1 MVLAKAN
8 ILKLLKFDDD
18 IRDAIIAGRR
28 LRNCTLHQK
37 DSINPTLQPSE
48 LCFIG
53 ISLATSKSGTAA
65 AAAASLSCINPNE
78 SIKSEIER
86 LTRGTKLFF
95 SPAKNKLSESLL
107 DSTVWAITKVNQ
119 DQAAKIGAVRAG
131 QIALLKAID
140 SVINKLNPAVD
151 SIVIVMDE
159 HETIAGLKY
168 AQMAVAN
175 GQERSASVA
184 TAFTVAGA
192 YGDILAKQA
201 ERAKQAQSF
210 TPQPKMEDF
219 TPPSHQS
226 DNNAVAAPP
235 PAVPSFR

>member
-1 MVLAKAN
+1 MAKAN

-37 DSINPTLQPSE
+37 DSINPTLRQSE

-53 ISLATSKSGTAA
+53 ISLATSRSGPAA

-86 LTRGTKLFF
+86 LTRGTKLLF

-107 DSTVWAITKVNQ
+107 DSTVWAITRVNQ

-140 SVINKLNPAVD
+140 SVISKLNPTAD

-159 HETIAGLKY
+159 LETIAGLKY

-192 YGDILAKQA
+192 YREILAKQA
-201 ERAKQAQSF
+201 ERAKRVTSF
-210 TPQPKMEDF
+210 APQPIMEDF
-219 TPPSHQS
+219 APPSQQS
-226 DNNAVAAPP
+226 DKNAVTAPP
-235 PAVPSFR
+235 PVVPLSR